1 MGETTMNKPIMI
13 TRSSMPPMEEYIEKM
28 KELWDSRYLTNS
40 GKFHKEFEEALIKY
54 LNVSNVSLFTNGHMG
69 LELTLEAMNLSGEVI
84 TTPFTFASTT
94 QAIVRNNLTPVFCD
108 IKEDDYTIDES
119 KIEELITD
127 KTCAIVPVH
136 VYGNVCNVYEIERI
150 AKKHNLKVIYDAA
163 HAFGIKVNGRSV
175 LDFGDAS
182 MVSLHA
188 TKVFHAIEG
197 GLVVLHDENL
207 KVKLDK
213 IKNFGFLTEEL
224 VDEIGGHARMN
235 EFQSI
240 MGLCNLNHLSE
251 EILKR
256 KKLTERYRENL
267 RGIDGI
273 KVMEEVEGVENNYTY
288 FPVVIDEEKFGL
300 NRDDVCDI
308 LKNNNIFSRRYFYKL
323 TSDFECYEN
332 KFKQYET
339 PVANKIAKSVLTLPL
354 HGDLSI
360 ADIDKVCDVLC
371 RINKNLSKEK
381 QGSL

>member
-1 MGETTMNKPIMI
+1 MNKPIMI
-13 TRSSMPPMEEYIEKM
+13 TRSAMPPMEEYIEKM

-108 IKEDDYTIDES
+108 VKEDDYTIDES
-119 KIEELITD
+119 KIEALITD

-163 HAFGIKVNGRSV
+163 HAFGIKVNGKSV

-197 GLVVLHDENL
+197 GLVVLQDEDL

-224 VDEIGGHARMN
+224 VDEIGSHARMN

-240 MGLCNLNHLSE
+240 MGLCNLNHVSE

-267 RGIDGI
+267 RGIEGI

-288 FPVVIDEEKFGL
+288 FPVLIDEEKFGL
-300 NRDDVCDI
+300 NRDDVYDI
-308 LKNNNIFSRRYFYKL
+308 LLNNNIFSRRYFYKL

-332 KFKQYET
+332 KFKKYET
-339 PVANKIAKSVLTLPL
+339 PIANKIAKSVLTLPL

-360 ADIDKVCDVLC
+360 DDIDKVCDVLC

-381 QGSL
+381 QESL

>member
-1 MGETTMNKPIMI
+1 MNKPIMI
-13 TRSSMPPMEEYIEKM
+13 TRSAMPPMEEYIEKM

-108 IKEDDYTIDES
+108 VKEDDYTIDES

-163 HAFGIKVNGRSV
+163 HAFGIKVNGKSV

-197 GLVVLHDENL
+197 GLVVLQDEDL

-224 VDEIGGHARMN
+224 VDEIGSHARMN

-240 MGLCNLNHLSE
+240 MGLCNLNHVSE

-267 RGIDGI
+267 RAIEGI

-288 FPVVIDEEKFGL
+288 FPVLIDEEKFGL
-300 NRDDVCDI
+300 NRDDVYDI
-308 LKNNNIFSRRYFYKL
+308 LLNNNIFSRRYFYKL

-332 KFKQYET
+332 KFKKYET
-339 PVANKIAKSVLTLPL
+339 PIANKIAKSVLTLPL

-360 ADIDKVCDVLC
+360 DDIDKVCDVLC
-371 RINKNLSKEK
+371 RINKNLSREK
-381 QGSL
+381 QESL

>member
-1 MGETTMNKPIMI
+1 MNKPIMI

-54 LNVSNVSLFTNGHMG
+54 LDVSNVSLFTNGHMG

-108 IKEDDYTIDES
+108 VKEDDYTIDES

-163 HAFGIKVNGRSV
+163 HAFGIKVNGKSV

-197 GLVVLHDENL
+197 GLVVLQDEDL

-224 VDEIGGHARMN
+224 VDEIGSHARMN

-240 MGLCNLNHLSE
+240 MGLCNLNHVSE

-267 RGIDGI
+267 RGIEGI

-288 FPVVIDEEKFGL
+288 FPVLIDEEKFGL
-300 NRDDVCDI
+300 NRDDVYDI
-308 LKNNNIFSRRYFYKL
+308 LLNNNIFSRKYFYKL

-332 KFKQYET
+332 KFKKYET
-339 PVANKIAKSVLTLPL
+339 PIANKIAKSVLTLPL

-360 ADIDKVCDVLC
+360 DDIDKVCDVLC

-381 QGSL
+381 QESL

>member
-1 MGETTMNKPIMI
+1 MNKPIMI

-108 IKEDDYTIDES
+108 VKEDDYTIDES

-163 HAFGIKVNGRSV
+163 HAFGIKVNGKSV

-197 GLVVLHDENL
+197 GLVVLQDEDL

-224 VDEIGGHARMN
+224 VDEIGSHARMN

-240 MGLCNLNHLSE
+240 MGLCNLNHVSE

-288 FPVVIDEEKFGL
+288 FPVLIDEEKFGL
-300 NRDDVCDI
+300 NRDDVYDI
-308 LKNNNIFSRRYFYKL
+308 LLNNNIFSRKYFYKL

-332 KFKQYET
+332 KFKEYET
-339 PVANKIAKSVLTLPL
+339 PIANKIAKSVLTLPL

-360 ADIDKVCDVLC
+360 DDIDKVCDVLC

-381 QGSL
+381 QESL

>member
-1 MGETTMNKPIMI
+1 MNKPIMI

-108 IKEDDYTIDES
+108 VKEDDYTIDES

-163 HAFGIKVNGRSV
+163 HAFGIKVNGKSV

-197 GLVVLHDENL
+197 GLVVLHDEDL

-224 VDEIGGHARMN
+224 VDEIGSHARMN

-240 MGLCNLNHLSE
+240 MGLCNLNHVSE

-267 RGIDGI
+267 RGIEGI

-288 FPVVIDEEKFGL
+288 FPVLIDEDKFGL
-300 NRDDVCDI
+300 NRDDVYDI
-308 LKNNNIFSRRYFYKL
+308 LLNNNIFSRRYFYKL

-332 KFKQYET
+332 KFKKYET
-339 PVANKIAKSVLTLPL
+339 PIANKIAKSVLTLPL

-371 RINKNLSKEK
+371 KINKNLSKEK
-381 QGSL
+381 QESL

>member
-1 MGETTMNKPIMI
+1 MNKPIMI
-13 TRSSMPPMEEYIEKM
+13 TRSAMPPMEEYIEKM

-119 KIEELITD
+119 KIEALITD

-150 AKKHNLKVIYDAA
+150 AKKYNLKVIYDAA
-163 HAFGIKVNGRSV
+163 HAFGIKVNGKSV

-197 GLVVLHDENL
+197 GLVVLQDEDL

-224 VDEIGGHARMN
+224 VDEIGSHARMN

-240 MGLCNLNHLSE
+240 MGLCNLNHVSE

-288 FPVVIDEEKFGL
+288 FPVVIDEEKFGV
-300 NRDDVCDI
+300 NRDDVYHI
-308 LKNNNIFSRRYFYKL
+308 LLNNNIFSRKYFYKL

-332 KFKQYET
+332 KFKEYET
-339 PVANKIAKSVLTLPL
+339 PIANKIAKSVLTLPL

-371 RINKNLSKEK
+371 KINKNLSKEK
-381 QGSL
+381 QESL

>member
-1 MGETTMNKPIMI
+1 MNKPIMI

-54 LNVSNVSLFTNGHMG
+54 LDVSNVSLFTNGHMG

-108 IKEDDYTIDES
+108 VKEDDYTIDES
-119 KIEELITD
+119 KIEALITD

-163 HAFGIKVNGRSV
+163 HAFGIKVNGKSV

-197 GLVVLHDENL
+197 GLVVLQDEDL

-224 VDEIGGHARMN
+224 VDEIGSHARMN

-240 MGLCNLNHLSE
+240 MGLCNLNHVSE

-267 RGIDGI
+267 RGIEGI

-288 FPVVIDEEKFGL
+288 FPVLIDEEKFGL
-300 NRDDVCDI
+300 NRDDVYDI
-308 LKNNNIFSRRYFYKL
+308 LLNNNIFSRRYFYKL

-332 KFKQYET
+332 KFKKYET
-339 PVANKIAKSVLTLPL
+339 PIANKIAKSVLTLPL

-360 ADIDKVCDVLC
+360 DDIDKVCDVLC
-371 RINKNLSKEK
+371 RINKNLSREK
-381 QGSL
+381 QESL

>member
-1 MGETTMNKPIMI
+1 MNKPIMI
-13 TRSSMPPMEEYIEKM
+13 TRSAMPPMEEYIEKM

-108 IKEDDYTIDES
+108 VKEDDYTIDES

-197 GLVVLHDENL
+197 GLVVLQDEDL

-224 VDEIGGHARMN
+224 VDEIGSHARMN

-240 MGLCNLNHLSE
+240 MGLCNLNHVSE

-267 RGIDGI
+267 RGIEGI

-288 FPVVIDEEKFGL
+288 FPVLIDEEKFGL
-300 NRDDVCDI
+300 NRDDVYDI
-308 LKNNNIFSRRYFYKL
+308 LLNNNIFSRRYFYKL

-332 KFKQYET
+332 KFKKYET
-339 PVANKIAKSVLTLPL
+339 PIANKIAKSVLTLPL

-360 ADIDKVCDVLC
+360 DDIDKVCDVLC

-381 QGSL
+381 QESL

>member
-1 MGETTMNKPIMI
+1 MNKPIMI

-108 IKEDDYTIDES
+108 VKEDDYTIDES

-163 HAFGIKVNGRSV
+163 HAFGIKVNGKSV

-197 GLVVLHDENL
+197 GLVVLQDEDL

-224 VDEIGGHARMN
+224 VDEIGSHARMN

-240 MGLCNLNHLSE
+240 MGLCNLNHVSE

-288 FPVVIDEEKFGL
+288 FPVVIDEEKFGV
-300 NRDDVCDI
+300 NRDDVYHI
-308 LKNNNIFSRRYFYKL
+308 LLNNNIFSRKYFYKL

-332 KFKQYET
+332 KFKEYET
-339 PVANKIAKSVLTLPL
+339 PIANKIAKSVLTLPL

-360 ADIDKVCDVLC
+360 DDIDKVCDVLC

-381 QGSL
+381 QESL

>member
-1 MGETTMNKPIMI
+1 MNKPIMI

-108 IKEDDYTIDES
+108 VKEDDYTIDES
-119 KIEELITD
+119 KIEALITD

-163 HAFGIKVNGRSV
+163 HAFGIKVNGKSV

-197 GLVVLHDENL
+197 GLVVLQDEDL

-224 VDEIGGHARMN
+224 VDEIGSHARMN

-240 MGLCNLNHLSE
+240 MGLCNLNHVSE

-288 FPVVIDEEKFGL
+288 FPVLIDEEKFGL
-300 NRDDVCDI
+300 NRDDVYDI
-308 LKNNNIFSRRYFYKL
+308 LLNNNIFSRKYFYKL

-332 KFKQYET
+332 KFKKYET
-339 PVANKIAKSVLTLPL
+339 PIANKIAKSVLTLPL

-360 ADIDKVCDVLC
+360 DDIDKVCDVLC

-381 QGSL
+381 QESL

>member
-1 MGETTMNKPIMI
+1 MNKPIMI
-13 TRSSMPPMEEYIEKM
+13 TRSAMPPMEEYIEKM

-108 IKEDDYTIDES
+108 VKEDDYTIDES

-163 HAFGIKVNGRSV
+163 HAFGIKVNGKSV

-197 GLVVLHDENL
+197 GLVVLQDEDL

-224 VDEIGGHARMN
+224 VDEIGSHARMN

-240 MGLCNLNHLSE
+240 MGLCNLNHVSE

-267 RGIDGI
+267 RGIEGI

-288 FPVVIDEEKFGL
+288 FPVLIDEEKFGL
-300 NRDDVCDI
+300 NRDDVYDI
-308 LKNNNIFSRRYFYKL
+308 LLNNNIFSRRYFYKL

-332 KFKQYET
+332 KFKEYET
-339 PVANKIAKSVLTLPL
+339 PIANKIAKSVLTLPL

-360 ADIDKVCDVLC
+360 DDIDKVCDVLC

-381 QGSL
+381 QENL

>member
-1 MGETTMNKPIMI
+1 MNKPIMI

-108 IKEDDYTIDES
+108 VKEDDYTIDES
-119 KIEELITD
+119 KIEALITD

-163 HAFGIKVNGRSV
+163 HAFGIKVNGKSV

-197 GLVVLHDENL
+197 GLVVLQDEDL

-224 VDEIGGHARMN
+224 VDEIGSHARMN

-240 MGLCNLNHLSE
+240 MGLCNLNHVSE

-267 RGIDGI
+267 RGIEGI

-288 FPVVIDEEKFGL
+288 FPVLIDEEKFGL
-300 NRDDVCDI
+300 NRDDVYDI
-308 LKNNNIFSRRYFYKL
+308 LLNNNIFSRRYFYKL

-332 KFKQYET
+332 KFKKYET
-339 PVANKIAKSVLTLPL
+339 PIANKIAKSVLTLPL

-360 ADIDKVCDVLC
+360 DDIDKVCDVLC

-381 QGSL
+381 QESL

>member
-1 MGETTMNKPIMI
+1 MNKPIMI

-108 IKEDDYTIDES
+108 VKEDDYTIDES

-163 HAFGIKVNGRSV
+163 HAFGIKVNGKSV

-197 GLVVLHDENL
+197 GLVVLQDEDL

-224 VDEIGGHARMN
+224 VDEIGSHARMN

-240 MGLCNLNHLSE
+240 MGLCNLNHVSE

-288 FPVVIDEEKFGL
+288 FPVLIDEEKFGL
-300 NRDDVCDI
+300 NRDDVYDI
-308 LKNNNIFSRRYFYKL
+308 LLNNNIFSRRYFYKL

-332 KFKQYET
+332 KFKEYET
-339 PVANKIAKSVLTLPL
+339 PIANKIAKSVLTLPL

-360 ADIDKVCDVLC
+360 DDIDKVCDVLC

-381 QGSL
+381 QESL

>member
-1 MGETTMNKPIMI
+1 
-13 TRSSMPPMEEYIEKM
+13 
-28 KELWDSRYLTNS
+28 
-40 GKFHKEFEEALIKY
+40 
-54 LNVSNVSLFTNGHMG
+54 MG

-84 TTPFTFASTT
+84 TTPFTLASPT

-108 IKEDDYTIDES
+108 VKEDDYTIDES
-119 KIEELITD
+119 KIEQLITD

-163 HAFGIKVNGRSV
+163 HAFGIKVNGKSV

-197 GLVVLHDENL
+197 GLVVLQDEDL

-224 VDEIGGHARMN
+224 VDEIGSHARMN

-240 MGLCNLNHLSE
+240 MGLCNLNHVSE

-267 RGIDGI
+267 RGIEGI

-288 FPVVIDEEKFGL
+288 FPVLIDEEKFGL
-300 NRDDVCDI
+300 NRDDVYDI
-308 LKNNNIFSRRYFYKL
+308 LLNNNIFSRRYFYKL

-332 KFKQYET
+332 KFKKYET
-339 PVANKIAKSVLTLPL
+339 PIANKIAKSVLTLPL
-354 HGDLSI
+354 HCDLSI
-360 ADIDKVCDVLC
+360 DDIDKVCDVLC

-381 QGSL
+381 QESL

>member
-1 MGETTMNKPIMI
+1 MNKPIMI

-360 ADIDKVCDVLC
+360 DEIDKVCEVLC
-371 RINKNLSKEK
+371 KINKNAKRIY
-381 QGSL
+381 

>member
-1 MGETTMNKPIMI
+1 MNKPIMI
-13 TRSSMPPMEEYIEKM
+13 TRSAMPPMEEYIEKM

-108 IKEDDYTIDES
+108 VKEDDYTIDES

-163 HAFGIKVNGRSV
+163 HAFGIKVNGKSV

-197 GLVVLHDENL
+197 GLVVLQDEDL

-224 VDEIGGHARMN
+224 VDEIGSHARMN

-240 MGLCNLNHLSE
+240 MGLCNLNHVSE

-267 RGIDGI
+267 RGIEGI

-288 FPVVIDEEKFGL
+288 FPVVIDEEKFGV
-300 NRDDVCDI
+300 NRDDVYHI
-308 LKNNNIFSRRYFYKL
+308 LLNNNIFSRKYFYKL

-332 KFKQYET
+332 KFKKYET
-339 PVANKIAKSVLTLPL
+339 PIANKIAKSVLTLPL

-360 ADIDKVCDVLC
+360 DDIDKVCDVLC

-381 QGSL
+381 QESL

>member
-1 MGETTMNKPIMI
+1 MNKPIMI

-108 IKEDDYTIDES
+108 VKEDDYTIDES

-197 GLVVLHDENL
+197 GLVVLHDEDL

-224 VDEIGGHARMN
+224 VDEIGSHARMN

-240 MGLCNLNHLSE
+240 MGLCNLNHVSE

-300 NRDDVCDI
+300 NRDDVYDI
-308 LKNNNIFSRRYFYKL
+308 LLNNNIFSRRYFYKL

-332 KFKQYET
+332 KFKKYET
-339 PVANKIAKSVLTLPL
+339 PIANKIAKSVLTLPL

-360 ADIDKVCDVLC
+360 DDIDKVCDVLC

-381 QGSL
+381 QESL

>member
-1 MGETTMNKPIMI
+1 MNKPIMI

-54 LNVSNVSLFTNGHMG
+54 LDVSNVSLFTNGHMG

-108 IKEDDYTIDES
+108 VKEDDYTIDES

-163 HAFGIKVNGRSV
+163 HAFGIKVNGKSV

-197 GLVVLHDENL
+197 GLVVLQDEDL

-224 VDEIGGHARMN
+224 VDEIGSHARMN

-240 MGLCNLNHLSE
+240 MGLCNLNHVSE

-267 RGIDGI
+267 RGIEGI

-288 FPVVIDEEKFGL
+288 FPVLIDEDKFGL
-300 NRDDVCDI
+300 NRDDVYDI
-308 LKNNNIFSRRYFYKL
+308 LLNNNIFSRRYFYKL

-332 KFKQYET
+332 KFKKYET
-339 PVANKIAKSVLTLPL
+339 PIANKIAKSVLTLPL

-360 ADIDKVCDVLC
+360 DDIDKVCDVLC

-381 QGSL
+381 QESL

>member
-1 MGETTMNKPIMI
+1 MNKPIMI

-108 IKEDDYTIDES
+108 VKEDDYTIDES

-163 HAFGIKVNGRSV
+163 HAFGIKVNGKSV

-197 GLVVLHDENL
+197 GLVVLQDEDL

-224 VDEIGGHARMN
+224 VDEIGSHARMN

-240 MGLCNLNHLSE
+240 MGLCNLNHVSE

-267 RGIDGI
+267 RGIEGI

-288 FPVVIDEEKFGL
+288 FPVLIDEDKFGL
-300 NRDDVCDI
+300 NRDDVYDI
-308 LKNNNIFSRRYFYKL
+308 LLNNNIFSRRYFYKL

-332 KFKQYET
+332 KFKKYET
-339 PVANKIAKSVLTLPL
+339 PIANKIAKSVLTLPL

-360 ADIDKVCDVLC
+360 DDIDKVCDVLC

-381 QGSL
+381 QESL

>member
-1 MGETTMNKPIMI
+1 MNKPIMI

-108 IKEDDYTIDES
+108 VKEDDYTIDES
-119 KIEELITD
+119 KIEALITD

-163 HAFGIKVNGRSV
+163 HAFGIKVNGKSV

-197 GLVVLHDENL
+197 GLVVLQDEDL

-224 VDEIGGHARMN
+224 VDEIGSHARMN

-240 MGLCNLNHLSE
+240 MGLCNLNHVSE

-288 FPVVIDEEKFGL
+288 FPVVIDEEKFGV
-300 NRDDVCDI
+300 NRDDVYHI
-308 LKNNNIFSRRYFYKL
+308 LLNNNIFSRKYFYKL

-332 KFKQYET
+332 KFKEYET
-339 PVANKIAKSVLTLPL
+339 PIANKIAKSVLTLPL

-360 ADIDKVCDVLC
+360 DDIDKVCDVLC

-381 QGSL
+381 QESL

>member
-1 MGETTMNKPIMI
+1 MNKPIMI

-108 IKEDDYTIDES
+108 VKEDDYTIDES

-163 HAFGIKVNGRSV
+163 HAFGIKVNGKSV

-197 GLVVLHDENL
+197 GLVVLQDEDL

-224 VDEIGGHARMN
+224 VDEIGSHARMN

-240 MGLCNLNHLSE
+240 MGLCNLNHVSE

-267 RGIDGI
+267 RAIEGI

-288 FPVVIDEEKFGL
+288 FPVLIDEEKFGL
-300 NRDDVCDI
+300 NRDDVYDI
-308 LKNNNIFSRRYFYKL
+308 LLNNNIFSRRYFYKL

-332 KFKQYET
+332 KFKKYET
-339 PVANKIAKSVLTLPL
+339 PIANKIAKSVLTLPL

-360 ADIDKVCDVLC
+360 DDIDKVCDVLC
-371 RINKNLSKEK
+371 RINKNLSREK
-381 QGSL
+381 QESL

>member
-1 MGETTMNKPIMI
+1 MNKPIMI

-108 IKEDDYTIDES
+108 VKEDDYTIDES

-163 HAFGIKVNGRSV
+163 HAFGIKVNGKSV

-197 GLVVLHDENL
+197 GLVVLQDEDL

-224 VDEIGGHARMN
+224 VDEIGSHARMN

-240 MGLCNLNHLSE
+240 MGLCNLNHVSE

-288 FPVVIDEEKFGL
+288 FPVLIDEEKFGL
-300 NRDDVCDI
+300 NRDDVYDI
-308 LKNNNIFSRRYFYKL
+308 LLNNNIFSRRYFYKL

-332 KFKQYET
+332 KFKKYET
-339 PVANKIAKSVLTLPL
+339 PIANKIAKSVLTLPL

-360 ADIDKVCDVLC
+360 DDIDKVCDVLC
-371 RINKNLSKEK
+371 RINKNLSREK
-381 QGSL
+381 QESL

>member
-1 MGETTMNKPIMI
+1 MNKPIMI
-13 TRSSMPPMEEYIEKM
+13 TRSAMPPMEEYIEKM

-108 IKEDDYTIDES
+108 VKEDDYTIDES

-163 HAFGIKVNGRSV
+163 HAFGIKVNGKSV

-197 GLVVLHDENL
+197 GLVVLQDEDL

-224 VDEIGGHARMN
+224 VDEIGSHARMN

-240 MGLCNLNHLSE
+240 MGLCNLNHVSE

-288 FPVVIDEEKFGL
+288 FPVLIDEEKFGL
-300 NRDDVCDI
+300 NRDDVYDI
-308 LKNNNIFSRRYFYKL
+308 LLNNNIFSRRYFYKL

-332 KFKQYET
+332 KFKKYET
-339 PVANKIAKSVLTLPL
+339 PIANKIAKSVLTLPL

-360 ADIDKVCDVLC
+360 DDIDKVCDVLC

-381 QGSL
+381 QESL

>member
-1 MGETTMNKPIMI
+1 MNKPIMI

-108 IKEDDYTIDES
+108 VKEDDYTIDES
-119 KIEELITD
+119 KIEALITD

-197 GLVVLHDENL
+197 GLVVLQDEDL

-224 VDEIGGHARMN
+224 VDEIGSHARMN

-240 MGLCNLNHLSE
+240 MGLCNLNHVSE

-267 RGIDGI
+267 RGIEGI

-288 FPVVIDEEKFGL
+288 FPVLIDEEKFGL
-300 NRDDVCDI
+300 NRDDVYDI
-308 LKNNNIFSRRYFYKL
+308 LLNNNIFSRRYFYKL

-332 KFKQYET
+332 KFKKYET
-339 PVANKIAKSVLTLPL
+339 PIANKIAKSVLTLPL

-360 ADIDKVCDVLC
+360 DDIDKVCDVLC

-381 QGSL
+381 QENL

>member
-1 MGETTMNKPIMI
+1 MNKPIMI

-163 HAFGIKVNGRSV
+163 HAFGIKVNGKSV

-197 GLVVLHDENL
+197 GLVVLQDEDL

-224 VDEIGGHARMN
+224 VDEIGSHARMN

-240 MGLCNLNHLSE
+240 MGLCNLNHVSE

-267 RGIDGI
+267 RGIEGI

-288 FPVVIDEEKFGL
+288 FPVLIDEEKFGL
-300 NRDDVCDI
+300 NRDDVYDI
-308 LKNNNIFSRRYFYKL
+308 LLNNNIFSRRYFYKL

-332 KFKQYET
+332 KFKKYET
-339 PVANKIAKSVLTLPL
+339 PIANKIAKSVLTLPL

-360 ADIDKVCDVLC
+360 DDIDKVCDVLC

-381 QGSL
+381 QESL

>member
-1 MGETTMNKPIMI
+1 MNKPIMI
-13 TRSSMPPMEEYIEKM
+13 TRSAMPPMEEYIEKM

-108 IKEDDYTIDES
+108 VKEDDYTIDES

-163 HAFGIKVNGRSV
+163 HAFGIKVNGKSV

-197 GLVVLHDENL
+197 GLVVLQDEDL

-224 VDEIGGHARMN
+224 VDEIGSHARMN

-240 MGLCNLNHLSE
+240 MGLCNLNHVSE

-267 RGIDGI
+267 RGIEGI

-288 FPVVIDEEKFGL
+288 FPVLIDEDKFGL
-300 NRDDVCDI
+300 NRDDVYDI
-308 LKNNNIFSRRYFYKL
+308 LLNNNIFSRRYFYKL

-332 KFKQYET
+332 KFKKYET
-339 PVANKIAKSVLTLPL
+339 PIANKIAKSVLTLPL

-360 ADIDKVCDVLC
+360 DDIDKVCDVLC

-381 QGSL
+381 QENL

>member
-1 MGETTMNKPIMI
+1 
-13 TRSSMPPMEEYIEKM
+13 M

-108 IKEDDYTIDES
+108 VKEDDYTIDES

-163 HAFGIKVNGRSV
+163 HAFGIKVNGKSV

-197 GLVVLHDENL
+197 GLVVLQDEDL

-224 VDEIGGHARMN
+224 VDEIGSHARMN

-240 MGLCNLNHLSE
+240 MGLCNLNHVSE

-267 RGIDGI
+267 RGIEGI

-288 FPVVIDEEKFGL
+288 FPVLIDEEKFGL
-300 NRDDVCDI
+300 NRDDVYDI
-308 LKNNNIFSRRYFYKL
+308 LLNNNIFSRRYFYKL

-332 KFKQYET
+332 KFKKYET
-339 PVANKIAKSVLTLPL
+339 PIANKIAKSVLTLPL

-360 ADIDKVCDVLC
+360 DDIDKVCDVLC

-381 QGSL
+381 QESL

>member
-1 MGETTMNKPIMI
+1 MNKPIMI

-108 IKEDDYTIDES
+108 VKEDDYTIDES

-163 HAFGIKVNGRSV
+163 HAFGIKVNGKSV

-224 VDEIGGHARMN
+224 VDEIGSHARMN

-240 MGLCNLNHLSE
+240 MGLCNLNHVSE

-267 RGIDGI
+267 RGIEGI

-332 KFKQYET
+332 KFKEYET
-339 PVANKIAKSVLTLPL
+339 PIANKIAKSVLTLPL

-360 ADIDKVCDVLC
+360 DEIDKVCEVLC
-371 RINKNLSKEK
+371 KINKNLSKEK
-381 QGSL
+381 QESL

>member
-1 MGETTMNKPIMI
+1 MNKPIMI
-13 TRSSMPPMEEYIEKM
+13 TRSAMPPMEEYIEKM

-108 IKEDDYTIDES
+108 VKEDDYTIDES

-163 HAFGIKVNGRSV
+163 HAFGIKVNGKSV

-197 GLVVLHDENL
+197 GLVVLQDEDL

-224 VDEIGGHARMN
+224 VDEIGSHARMN

-240 MGLCNLNHLSE
+240 MGLCNLNHVSE

-267 RGIDGI
+267 RGIEGI

-288 FPVVIDEEKFGL
+288 FPVLIDEEKFGL
-300 NRDDVCDI
+300 NRDDVYDI
-308 LKNNNIFSRRYFYKL
+308 LLNNNIFSRRYFYKL

-332 KFKQYET
+332 KFKKYET
-339 PVANKIAKSVLTLPL
+339 PIANKIAKSVLTLPL

-360 ADIDKVCDVLC
+360 DDIDKVCDVLC

-381 QGSL
+381 QESL

>member
-1 MGETTMNKPIMI
+1 MNKPIMI
-13 TRSSMPPMEEYIEKM
+13 TRSAMPPMEEYIEKM

-54 LNVSNVSLFTNGHMG
+54 LDVSNVSLFTNGHMG

-108 IKEDDYTIDES
+108 VKEDDYTIDES

-163 HAFGIKVNGRSV
+163 HAFGIKVNGKSV

-197 GLVVLHDENL
+197 GLVVLQDEDL

-224 VDEIGGHARMN
+224 VDEIGSHARMN

-240 MGLCNLNHLSE
+240 MGLCNLNHVSE

-267 RGIDGI
+267 RGIEGI

-288 FPVVIDEEKFGL
+288 FPVLIDEEKFGL
-300 NRDDVCDI
+300 NRDDVYDI
-308 LKNNNIFSRRYFYKL
+308 LLNNNIFSRRYFYKL

-332 KFKQYET
+332 KFKKYET
-339 PVANKIAKSVLTLPL
+339 PIANKIAKSVLTLPL

-360 ADIDKVCDVLC
+360 DDIDKVCDVLC

-381 QGSL
+381 QESL

>member
-1 MGETTMNKPIMI
+1 MNKPIMI

-108 IKEDDYTIDES
+108 VKEDDYTIDES

-163 HAFGIKVNGRSV
+163 HAFGIKVNGKSV

-197 GLVVLHDENL
+197 GLVVLQDEDL

-224 VDEIGGHARMN
+224 VDEIGSHARMN

-240 MGLCNLNHLSE
+240 MGLCNLNHVSE

-267 RGIDGI
+267 RAIEGI

-288 FPVVIDEEKFGL
+288 FPVLIDEEKFGL
-300 NRDDVCDI
+300 NRDDVYDI
-308 LKNNNIFSRRYFYKL
+308 LLNNNIFSRKYFYKL

-332 KFKQYET
+332 KFKKYET
-339 PVANKIAKSVLTLPL
+339 PIANKIAKSVLTLPL

-360 ADIDKVCDVLC
+360 DDIDKVCDVLC

-381 QGSL
+381 QESL

>member
-1 MGETTMNKPIMI
+1 MNKPIMI
-13 TRSSMPPMEEYIEKM
+13 TRSAMPPMEEYIEKM

-163 HAFGIKVNGRSV
+163 HAFGIKVNGKSV

-197 GLVVLHDENL
+197 GLVVLQDEDL

-224 VDEIGGHARMN
+224 VDEIGSHARMN

-240 MGLCNLNHLSE
+240 MGLCNLNHVSE

-267 RGIDGI
+267 RGIEGI

-288 FPVVIDEEKFGL
+288 FPVLIDEEKFGL
-300 NRDDVCDI
+300 NRDDVYDI
-308 LKNNNIFSRRYFYKL
+308 LLNNNIFSRRYFYKL

-332 KFKQYET
+332 KFKKYET
-339 PVANKIAKSVLTLPL
+339 PIANKIAKSVLTLPL

-371 RINKNLSKEK
+371 KINKNLSKEK
-381 QGSL
+381 QESL

>member
-1 MGETTMNKPIMI
+1 MNKPIMI
-13 TRSSMPPMEEYIEKM
+13 TRSAMPPMEEYIEKM

-54 LNVSNVSLFTNGHMG
+54 LDVSNVSLFTNGHMG

-108 IKEDDYTIDES
+108 VKEDDYTIDES

-163 HAFGIKVNGRSV
+163 HAFGIKVNGKSV

-197 GLVVLHDENL
+197 GLVVLQDEDL

-224 VDEIGGHARMN
+224 VDEIGSHARMN

-240 MGLCNLNHLSE
+240 MGLCNLNHVSE

-267 RGIDGI
+267 RAIEGI

-288 FPVVIDEEKFGL
+288 FL
-300 NRDDVCDI
+300 
-308 LKNNNIFSRRYFYKL
+308 
-323 TSDFECYEN
+323 
-332 KFKQYET
+332 
-339 PVANKIAKSVLTLPL
+339 
-354 HGDLSI
+354 
-360 ADIDKVCDVLC
+360 
-371 RINKNLSKEK
+371 
-381 QGSL
+381 

>member
-1 MGETTMNKPIMI
+1 MNKPIMI
-13 TRSSMPPMEEYIEKM
+13 TRSAMPPMEEYIEKM

-108 IKEDDYTIDES
+108 VKEDDYTIDES

-163 HAFGIKVNGRSV
+163 HAFGIKVNGKSV

-197 GLVVLHDENL
+197 GLVVLQDEDL

-224 VDEIGGHARMN
+224 VDEIGSHARMN

-240 MGLCNLNHLSE
+240 MGLCNLNHVSE

-267 RGIDGI
+267 RGIEGI

-288 FPVVIDEEKFGL
+288 FPVLIDEEKFGL
-300 NRDDVCDI
+300 NRDDVYDI
-308 LKNNNIFSRRYFYKL
+308 LLNNNIFSRRYFYKL

-332 KFKQYET
+332 KFKKYET
-339 PVANKIAKSVLTLPL
+339 PIANKIAKSVLTLPL

-360 ADIDKVCDVLC
+360 DDIDKVCDVLC

-381 QGSL
+381 QENL

>member
-1 MGETTMNKPIMI
+1 MNKPIMI

-108 IKEDDYTIDES
+108 VKEDDYTIDES

-163 HAFGIKVNGRSV
+163 HAFGIKVNGKSV

-197 GLVVLHDENL
+197 GLVVLQDEDL

-224 VDEIGGHARMN
+224 VDEIGSHARMN

-240 MGLCNLNHLSE
+240 MGLCNLNHVSE

-267 RGIDGI
+267 RGIEGI

-288 FPVVIDEEKFGL
+288 FPVLIDEEKFGL
-300 NRDDVCDI
+300 NRDDVYDI
-308 LKNNNIFSRRYFYKL
+308 LLNNNIFSRRYFYKL

-332 KFKQYET
+332 KFKKYET
-339 PVANKIAKSVLTLPL
+339 PIANKIAKSVLTLPL

-360 ADIDKVCDVLC
+360 DDIDKVCDVLC

-381 QGSL
+381 QESL

>member
-1 MGETTMNKPIMI
+1 MNKPIMI
-13 TRSSMPPMEEYIEKM
+13 TRSAMPPMEEYIEKM

-54 LNVSNVSLFTNGHMG
+54 LDVSNVSLFTNGHMG

-108 IKEDDYTIDES
+108 VKEDDYTIDEG

-163 HAFGIKVNGRSV
+163 HAFGIKVNGKSV

-197 GLVVLHDENL
+197 GLVVLQDEDL

-224 VDEIGGHARMN
+224 VDEIGSHARMN

-240 MGLCNLNHLSE
+240 MGLCNLNHVSE

-267 RGIDGI
+267 RGIEGI

-288 FPVVIDEEKFGL
+288 FPVLIDEEKFGL
-300 NRDDVCDI
+300 NRDDVYDI
-308 LKNNNIFSRRYFYKL
+308 LLNNNIFSRRYFYKL

-332 KFKQYET
+332 KFKKYET
-339 PVANKIAKSVLTLPL
+339 PIANKIAKSVLTLPL

-360 ADIDKVCDVLC
+360 DDIDKVCDVLC

-381 QGSL
+381 QENL

>member
-1 MGETTMNKPIMI
+1 MNKPIMI
-13 TRSSMPPMEEYIEKM
+13 TRSAMPPMEEYIEKM

-94 QAIVRNNLTPVFCD
+94 QAIVRNNLTPLFCD
-108 IKEDDYTIDES
+108 VKEDDYTIDES
-119 KIEELITD
+119 KIEALITD

-163 HAFGIKVNGRSV
+163 HAFGIKVNGKSV

-197 GLVVLHDENL
+197 GLVVLQDEDL

-224 VDEIGGHARMN
+224 VDEIGSHARMN

-240 MGLCNLNHLSE
+240 MGLCNLNHVSE

-267 RGIDGI
+267 RGIEGI

-288 FPVVIDEEKFGL
+288 FPVLIDEEKFGL
-300 NRDDVCDI
+300 NRDDVYDI
-308 LKNNNIFSRRYFYKL
+308 LLNNNIFSRRYFYKL

-332 KFKQYET
+332 KFKKYET
-339 PVANKIAKSVLTLPL
+339 PIANKIAKSVLTLPL

-360 ADIDKVCDVLC
+360 DDIDKVCDVLC

-381 QGSL
+381 QESL

>member
-1 MGETTMNKPIMI
+1 MNKPIMI
-13 TRSSMPPMEEYIEKM
+13 TRSAMPPMEEYIEKM

-108 IKEDDYTIDES
+108 VKEDDYTIDES

-163 HAFGIKVNGRSV
+163 HAFGIKVNGKSV

-197 GLVVLHDENL
+197 GLVVLQDEDL

-224 VDEIGGHARMN
+224 VDEIGSHARMN

-240 MGLCNLNHLSE
+240 MGLCNLNHVSE

-267 RGIDGI
+267 RAIEGI

-288 FPVVIDEEKFGL
+288 FPVLIDEEKFGL
-300 NRDDVCDI
+300 NRDDVYDI
-308 LKNNNIFSRRYFYKL
+308 LLNNNIFSRRYFYKL

-332 KFKQYET
+332 KFKKYET
-339 PVANKIAKSVLTLPL
+339 PIANKIAKSVLTLPL

-360 ADIDKVCDVLC
+360 DDIDKVCDVLC

-381 QGSL
+381 QESL